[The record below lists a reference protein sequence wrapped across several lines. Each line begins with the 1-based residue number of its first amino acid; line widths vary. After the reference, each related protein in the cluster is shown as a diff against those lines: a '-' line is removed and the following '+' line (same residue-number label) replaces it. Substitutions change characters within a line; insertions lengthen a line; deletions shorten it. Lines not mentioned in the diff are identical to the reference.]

1 MTKYRFDSASL
12 CVGFNGIAYFDA
24 LVIDLD
30 IGVDFLLIKQIPRGR
45 KFFCEVWL
53 NLVSI
58 ETILSV
64 KSCGFSD
71 IDNLEKTNTINVL
84 LFIIR
89 QSNKNVT
96 STKRNIHSFPN
107 EKRSTSHVIEQT

>member
-1 MTKYRFDSASL
+1 MCLRGRPQGQTRPRGLHLWYMLQIYRL
-12 CVGFNGIAYFDA
+12 QP
-24 LVIDLD
+24 

-71 IDNLEKTNTINVL
+71 IDNL
-84 LFIIR
+84 
-89 QSNKNVT
+89 
-96 STKRNIHSFPN
+96 
-107 EKRSTSHVIEQT
+107 